1 MPSIAKVRE
10 YLKQYHK
17 DKDIQEFHV
26 SSATVELAARAL
38 GVIPA
43 RIAKSIAL
51 KVDEGCVLV
60 VSAGDVKI
68 NSSKFKARFATKA
81 RMMNADETYAF
92 TGHKVGGV
100 CPFAIENP
108 DVKIYLDVSLKRFA
122 SVYPAC
128 GSSSSGIEMTCD
140 ELYTCA
146 KALGWVDVCTASA
159 TPQTPCGSAVR
170 CTTAITL

>member
-1 MPSIAKVRE
+1 VSIERVRE
-10 YLKQYHK
+10 YLKHFGK
-17 DKDIQEFHV
+17 DKDIQEFNV

-43 RIAKSIAL
+43 RIAKSIAM
-51 KVDEGCVLV
+51 KVDDGCVLV

-68 NSSKFKARFATKA
+68 NSSKFKAYFAAKA
-81 RMMNADETYAF
+81 KMMNAAETYAF

-108 DVKIYLDVSLKRFA
+108 EVKVFLDVSLQRFA

-140 ELYTCA
+140 ELFACA
-146 KALGWVDVCTASA
+146 KALDWVDVCNESV
-159 TPQTPCGSAVR
+159 GW
-170 CTTAITL
+170 LE